1 MPVDV
6 VVVGQ
11 VARDLVLTV
20 ADVPGA
26 GEQAAVRRRYELL
39 GGKGAN
45 QAVGL
50 AQLGMSV
57 TLVGVVGADR
67 VGTDLMEQAG
77 LDGVDTASVV
87 RREGTETALIVNVVD
102 SRGHWHYLEHIP
114 EATLVTGPDVVA
126 AGAAIA
132 AAESLVVQLRQ
143 PADVALEAARLA
155 RAGGT
160 RVVLDGAPSGDEYSR
175 EPLLA
180 AADVL
185 RADAREGEL
194 LAGRSIATV
203 RDAILGAHAIRER
216 GPELVVLEVAG
227 SGNVFVDAERELFLP
242 HTRRSGAGTGDTTG
256 GGDALVAGLTATL
269 TSGGELAE
277 AARLAVAAAGAT
289 VERVGG
295 RPDLGPATL
304 RPHLD
309 QLPHPPTGGAPNET
323 AGETGR
329 AARR

>member
-11 VARDLVLTV
+11 MARDLVLTV
-20 ADVPGA
+20 ADVPAA
-26 GEQAAVRRRYELL
+26 GERTGVRDRYELL

-67 VGTDLMEQAG
+67 VGIDLVEQAG
-77 LDGVDTASVV
+77 FDGVDTASVV
-87 RREGTETALIVNVVD
+87 RRDGTETALIVNVVD
-102 SRGHWHYLEHIP
+102 DNGRWRYFEHIP
-114 EATLVTGPDVVA
+114 PATLVTGSDVAA

-143 PADVALEAARLA
+143 PAEVALEAVGLA
-155 RAGGT
+155 RAAGT
-160 RVVLDGAPSGDEYSR
+160 RVVLDGAPTGGERARDA
-175 EPLLA
+175 LLA
-180 AADVL
+180 SADVL
-185 RADAREGEL
+185 RADAREAKS

-203 RDAILGAHAIRER
+203 PEAVRAARAIRER
-216 GPELVVLEVAG
+216 GPALVVLQVAD

-242 HTRRSGAGTGDTTG
+242 HTRAGGAGTETTG

-269 TSGGELAE
+269 TSGADLAQ

-289 VERVGG
+289 VEHVGG
-295 RPDLGPATL
+295 RPDLSPSAL
-304 RPHLD
+304 RRHLE
-309 QLPHPPTGGAPNET
+309 QLPPAPDDTAAGAGHRT
-323 AGETGR
+323 WR
-329 AARR
+329 